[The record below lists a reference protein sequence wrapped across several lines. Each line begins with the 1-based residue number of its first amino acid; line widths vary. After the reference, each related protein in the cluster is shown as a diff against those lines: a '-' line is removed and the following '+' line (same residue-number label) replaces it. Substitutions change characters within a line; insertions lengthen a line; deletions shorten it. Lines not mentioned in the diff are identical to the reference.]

1 MGGGSAVAWDFL
13 TGSGEKA
20 LPGLGVTVR
29 GPQLASHPHP
39 LPSIKQLHLVSQ
51 ITFIP
56 PPHGCKHR
64 SRPPPPLP
72 PLCSI
77 PPRGPHPKGPL
88 RIHLPH
94 PPKKCAN
101 PNKGFGRGEGG
112 HPWVPWGGGAVP
124 RSPQSCWVWGCRA
137 SGSTFCPKAAS
148 TRGQQAPTLGR
159 WEGGIKIILNN
170 N

>member
-64 SRPPPPLP
+64 SRPPPPYP
-72 PLCSI
+72 RSAASHQGVPI
-77 PPRGPHPKGPL
+77 PRGLFASICPTHPKNVQIQIKALAG
-88 RIHLPH
+88 
-94 PPKKCAN
+94 
-101 PNKGFGRGEGG
+101 GRGGTPGCHGEGG
-112 HPWVPWGGGAVP
+112 QYPGA
-124 RSPQSCWVWGCRA
+124 
-137 SGSTFCPKAAS
+137 PKAA
-148 TRGQQAPTLGR
+148 GFGGAEPPAAPSAQRQRALEGSKPQRWAGGR
-159 WEGGIKIILNN
+159 AALKSY
-170 N
+170 